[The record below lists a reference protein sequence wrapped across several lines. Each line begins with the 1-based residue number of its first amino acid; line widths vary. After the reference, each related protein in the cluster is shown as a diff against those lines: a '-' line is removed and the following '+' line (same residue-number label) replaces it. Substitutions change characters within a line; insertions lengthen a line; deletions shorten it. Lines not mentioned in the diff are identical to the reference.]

1 MGLEAGAIDAEATI
15 DADGAESLLTAGA
28 GALDALAGFLQH
40 CQAAVTDRIAPGGG
54 VDAALLD
61 RHQRAAH
68 GLAWIATYREALVQ
82 LQDWAGRCA
91 ELDRFGIAE
100 RAIYRLGFAEYLSQL
115 TGGIPIGQSEIVR
128 PADLGVEEAAE
139 RLRSDPAVRAM
150 TMGLDGA
157 ALRRDLAARL
167 AEGDQGA
174 DLLADETLDLMRD
187 QFSRYAAEKVAP
199 HCHGWHL
206 KDELIP
212 MQVVRDLAELGVFG
226 ITIPETFGGLGLDK
240 SAMCVVTESLSRAF
254 LGVGSLGTRA
264 EIAGELIAQSGTE
277 DQKRRFLPGLAEGGI
292 LSTAVFTEPD
302 IGSDLA
308 HLKTR
313 AVRDGDIY
321 RIYGAKTW
329 ITQGARADLMTLL
342 VRTDP
347 DSTDHRGLSMFLA
360 EKPRGSVDDPF
371 PADGMTGGEISTLG
385 YRGLKEYDIAFD
397 GFAVKADNLLGG
409 VEGQGFRQ
417 LMNTF
422 ESARIQTAARAVGV
436 SANALDLGLAYAL
449 DRKQFANPLIAYPR
463 IADKLAMMAV
473 ETMIA
478 RQLTLF
484 AARIKD
490 DGRRSDVEAGMAKLL
505 AARVA
510 WSNADSALQ
519 IHGGHGYALDAPV
532 SRVLVDARILN
543 IFEGTGEIQ
552 AQVIARGLIG
562 RRN

>member
-1 MGLEAGAIDAEATI
+1 MGLEAGAMNAVALN
-15 DADGAESLLTAGA
+15 DADSTESLLTVGA
-28 GALDALAGFLQH
+28 AALDAVAGYLQR
-40 CQAAVTDRIAPGGG
+40 CQAVTTDRIAPDGRI
-54 VDAALLD
+54 DPAALDLN
-61 RHQRAAH
+61 QRAAH

-82 LQDWAGRCA
+82 LHEWAGRCA
-91 ELDRFGIAE
+91 DAGRFGPAE
-100 RAIYRLGFAEYLSQL
+100 QAIYQLGFAEYLAQL

-128 PADLGVEEAAE
+128 PGDLGVEDAAD
-139 RLRSDPAVRAM
+139 RLRAEPSVRAM
-150 TMGLDGA
+150 TAGVDTP
-157 ALRRDLAARL
+157 ALRRQLAARL
-167 AEGDQGA
+167 ADGDLGA
-174 DLLADETLDLMRD
+174 DLLADDTLDLMRD
-187 QFSRYAAEKVAP
+187 QFARYASEKVAP

-206 KDELIP
+206 RDELIP
-212 MQVVRDLAELGVFG
+212 MQVVRELAELGVFG
-226 ITIPETFGGLGLDK
+226 ITIPEEFGGLGLDK

-277 DQKRRFLPGLAEGGI
+277 DQKQRFLPGLADGSI

-313 AVRDGDIY
+313 AVRDGDVY
-321 RIYGAKTW
+321 RIHGAKTW

-360 EKPRGSVDDPF
+360 EKPRGTVEEPF
-371 PADGMTGGEISTLG
+371 PVDGMSGGEISTLG

-397 GFAVKADNLLGG
+397 GFTVSATNLLGG

-510 WSNADSALQ
+510 WANADSALQ
-519 IHGGHGYALDAPV
+519 IHGGHGYALDAPA
-532 SRVLVDARILN
+532 SRVLADARILN

-552 AQVIARGLIG
+552 AHVIARGLIG